1 MDDLHEWGGLDS
13 EELLFNLKKE
23 NLNDLPAVLAKMEE
37 GLTQL
42 MESEEKY
49 QEEVATL
56 KKNKEDGAL
65 TKLKEKEDQK
75 KSTRAEQ
82 AKEISAALKDLI
94 KNKDEEEQQKS
105 SLAEVNENIEV
116 FEEYIKDEKWWKE
129 IKEVIE
135 KKISTKGSSKEQK
148 AKADEKNDEKMNK

>member
-1 MDDLHEWGGLDS
+1 
-13 EELLFNLKKE
+13 
-23 NLNDLPAVLAKMEE
+23 MEE

-135 KKISTKGSSKEQK
+135 KKISTKGSSKE
-148 AKADEKNDEKMNK
+148 